1 MANFYKTIGLPGN
14 YTQTPQEWEAAT
26 GNKLINYTTRDGK
39 LDIGGIT
46 YTSKPKTEE
55 DDMKKPKPSARPS
68 DLDYTEY
75 QNSKSKSD
83 YEINPYAKTEME
95 RWATPSTSG
104 SMVESSFNKL
114 MSGEGGGFIGSMS
127 GLEAASMRLA
137 DAAARREA
145 ALTGFRG
152 QEERTLQGL
161 RGQQEYGLQGLRGR
175 QDIELQQL
183 RGQQETGLQGLR
195 GQQEFGLQG
204 SRAQQELNLQKLA
217 NQQKIDSEIRQLQL
231 EKQTLGAQSFTQEGR
246 WLYQN
251 LEKQIRELQKQR
263 NAIRI

>member
-1 MANFYKTIGLPGN
+1 
-14 YTQTPQEWEAAT
+14 
-26 GNKLINYTTRDGK
+26 
-39 LDIGGIT
+39 
-46 YTSKPKTEE
+46 
-55 DDMKKPKPSARPS
+55 
-68 DLDYTEY
+68 
-75 QNSKSKSD
+75 
-83 YEINPYAKTEME
+83 
-95 RWATPSTSG
+95 
-104 SMVESSFNKL
+104 
-114 MSGEGGGFIGSMS
+114 
-127 GLEAASMRLA
+127 
-137 DAAARREA
+137 
-145 ALTGFRG
+145 
-152 QEERTLQGL
+152 L